1 MTRPTTTG
9 RTTARQTMARAT
21 RPAALRVVVVEDSL
35 VQRTHL
41 VRTLE
46 ADGDIV
52 VVGEAENAGE
62 AITLVASVRPDV
74 VTLDLEIPGGGGQH
88 VIEQVMGNSPTPI
101 LVLSASLTDRT
112 SVPAVEAL
120 VAGAVDAL
128 PKPSTWKAADEATLR
143 RAVRS
148 LRGVTVLRHPR
159 ARLRRPPVSGTGTRE
174 RPSAAAPNGRRVVA
188 IAASTGGPPA
198 LAQVLSGLA
207 DLRAPVLVVQHIH
220 ADFVNG
226 LVSWMARE
234 SGLPVR
240 LAEHGAALERGTVYI
255 AGAATHLRVGADRRI
270 VLAGE
275 PRTLHRPSADELFA
289 SVAEHVG
296 SDGIGVVLT
305 GMGDDGAAGLL
316 ALRRAGGTT
325 IAQDEKSCA
334 VYGMPRAA
342 VRLGA
347 VMEVVPLDGIV
358 LAVKR
363 ASSRCRT

>member
-1 MTRPTTTG
+1 M
-9 RTTARQTMARAT
+9 
-21 RPAALRVVVVEDSL
+21 RVVVVEDSL

-46 ADGDIV
+46 AEGDIV
-52 VVGEAENAGE
+52 VVGEAADALE
-62 AITLVASVRPDV
+62 AVAVVARVRPDV

-88 VIEQVMGNSPTPI
+88 VIEQVMGHSPTPI

-120 VAGAVDAL
+120 VAGAVDAF
-128 PKPSTWKAADEATLR
+128 PKPSRWQATDEAALR
-143 RAVRS
+143 RTVRS

-159 ARLRRPPVSGTGTRE
+159 ARLRKPAIAVPDEHPRAV
-174 RPSAAAPNGRRVVA
+174 APGDRRVVA

-207 DLRAPVLVVQHIH
+207 GLRAPVLVVQHLH
-220 ADFVNG
+220 PDFVDG
-226 LVSWMARE
+226 LVSWMSRE
-234 SGLPVR
+234 SGLPVK
-240 LAEHGAALERGTVYI
+240 LAEAGAALERGVVYI
-255 AGAATHLRVGADRRI
+255 AGGGTHLRVGPDRRI
-270 VLAGE
+270 VLAPE
-275 PRTLHRPSADELFA
+275 PATLHRPSADELFH

-296 SDGIGVVLT
+296 PDGIGVVLT

-325 IAQDEKSCA
+325 IAQDEATCA

-342 VRLGA
+342 VRVGA
-347 VMEVVPLDGIV
+347 VMEIVALD
-358 LAVKR
+358 AVAGTLMR
-363 ASSRCRT
+363 ANQGSRA